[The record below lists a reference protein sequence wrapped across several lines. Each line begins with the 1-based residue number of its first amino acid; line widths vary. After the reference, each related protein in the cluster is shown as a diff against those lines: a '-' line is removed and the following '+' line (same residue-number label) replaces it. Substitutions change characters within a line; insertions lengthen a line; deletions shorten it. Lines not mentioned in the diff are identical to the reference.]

1 MEGRQRMRVGWEM
14 TQHGDGGP
22 GKRIPLL
29 TCWLIPRGAK
39 NNDLS
44 VLGKDPCALPPIIP

>member
-1 MEGRQRMRVGWEM
+1 MRVGWEM